1 MFFLGGGCFVCILFT
16 VLRGS
21 ILFQII
27 FVSLTVLL
35 SGSKYLSCGLVDF
48 RFFFFKV
55 ISLCCLQNFGFGP
68 PTPLAFI
75 LLKAIYLGFI
85 QVFFF
90 FVTKMCYLASVSK
103 NGHTLPPF
111 ICSLFSESPPF
122 TFWTD
127 KTVRLTPQAM
137 RSGQTGQ
144 TVSRA
149 SRTMLAL
156 PEIDT

>member
-1 MFFLGGGCFVCILFT
+1 MLSSK
-16 VLRGS
+16 LR
-21 ILFQII
+21 
-27 FVSLTVLL
+27 VWP
-35 SGSKYLSCGLVDF
+35 SGSFGIHTFKSYLSWFHTSFL
-48 RFFFFKV
+48 
-55 ISLCCLQNFGFGP
+55 SLCDKDVLFG
-68 PTPLAFI
+68 LS
-75 LLKAIYLGFI
+75 L
-85 QVFFF
+85 
-90 FVTKMCYLASVSK
+90 K